1 MPRRERMSNL
11 EKVRRSMDMRK
22 IIQASSLSRNY
33 TVAKKRV
40 RRYLPGLHSHKTI
53 YAVKNISFEIGEGET
68 VGFIGPNG
76 AGKSTTIKMLAGI
89 LHPTAG
95 NVEVLGREP
104 YKYRRENAKQIGA
117 VFGQKSQLWWDLPV
131 IDTYTLLKKIYKIP
145 DKTYDRNLESY
156 TECLQMKEFLHQPVR
171 QLSLGQR
178 MRAELCAAL
187 LHDPALLFLD
197 EPTIGLDLVV
207 KKQIREMIRRINQE
221 RNTTILLTTH
231 DLRDIE
237 EVCDRIILINHG
249 EIIVDGELQEVR
261 KNFEGFHAVEFLC
274 KIPFREDIEL
284 PGVEKWKAQE
294 GSFTAFY
301 RNEEIL
307 PTKIIE
313 TVLQSYLVEDI
324 RIKEPSIEEIVE
336 KYYRE

>member
-1 MPRRERMSNL
+1 ME
-11 EKVRRSMDMRK
+11 K
-22 IIQASSLSRNY
+22 IIKVNNLSRNY
-33 TVAKKRV
+33 SVTETKKNTRGHIL
-40 RRYLPGLHSHKTI
+40 RKRDHKTI
-53 YAVKNISFEIGEGET
+53 YAVKNISFEIGGGET

-89 LHPTAG
+89 LHPTDG
-95 NVEVLGREP
+95 NVEVLGKEP
-104 YKYRRENAKQIGA
+104 YKYRKENARHIGV

-131 IDTYTLLKKIYKIP
+131 TDTYTLLKRIYKIP
-145 DKTYDRNLESY
+145 DEIYFRNLETY
-156 TECLQMKEFLHQPVR
+156 VECLQMKEFLHQPVR

-197 EPTIGLDLVV
+197 EPTIGLDIVV
-207 KKQIREMIRRINQE
+207 KRQIREMIRRINQE
-221 RNTTILLTTH
+221 RGITVLLTTH

-249 EIIVDGELQEVR
+249 QIIVDGELKEVR
-261 KNFEGFHAVEFLC
+261 KNFEGFHSVEFLC
-274 KIPFREDIEL
+274 KAPFRHDIDL
-284 PGVEKWKAQE
+284 PGVEQWKSE
-294 GSFTAFY
+294 KGSFTALY

-307 PTKIIE
+307 PTQIIE
-313 TVLQSYLVEDI
+313 TVLNSYLVEDI
-324 RIKEPSIEEIVE
+324 RIKEPTIEEIVE